1 MASMAKEQPMASS
14 TTPRRCAVLMALLGL
29 GPLGLGLGACHTTA
43 LHHTSLTST
52 ELAKAE
58 DDLLA
63 ALRARSIVIA
73 NQVVIHIS
81 PNFYDKIGQPP
92 GGVRTSGGGAD
103 EILWDVRGQS
113 ALRQP
118 GRPGTTASVTVPMT
132 KSELEFIIEGTVFLV
147 TGVLRLRILHRAPPT
162 LRISAKGDVR
172 LLTENAVNEQRFVEL
187 RFDQGRVHGQR
198 RRD

>member
-1 MASMAKEQPMASS
+1 MASS
-14 TTPRRCAVLMALLGL
+14 TTPRRCTVLMALLGL
-29 GPLGLGLGACHTTA
+29 GPLGLGLGGCHTTA
-43 LHHTSLTST
+43 LHTTSLTT
-52 ELAKAE
+52 AELVKAE
-58 DDLLA
+58 DNLLTP
-63 ALRARSIVIA
+63 LRAPSIVIA

-81 PNFYDKIGQPP
+81 PNFYDNIGQPP

-172 LLTENAVNEQRFVEL
+172 LLTEHAMTEQRFVEL

-198 RRD
+198 RKD